1 MDRYLCIHCHF
12 YQPPR
17 ENPWLESVELQ
28 ESAYPYHDWN
38 ERITAECYAP
48 NSASRILDGSGRI
61 SRIVNNYL
69 RISFNFGPTLL
80 SWMEVNA
87 PDVYESVLAADRHSQ
102 TRHSGHGS
110 AIAQAYNH
118 IIMPLANRR
127 DKETQVIWGIRDF
140 ESRFGRLPEGMWLP
154 ETAVDMQTLEIL
166 AEHGIKFTILAP
178 HQARQARRH
187 GRQWRNVEGGRIDPK
202 VPYSCHLPSGKRIN
216 LFFYDGPISR
226 AVAFEQLLS
235 SGEDFANRLMSG
247 FTERRYPQLMH
258 IATDGETYGH
268 HHRHGDMALSYA
280 LSYVE
285 SKNLAKITNYGEFL
299 EKHPAIHEVEM
310 LENTSWSCAHGIERW
325 RSNCGCNSGRT
336 DWQQDWRKPL
346 RNALDFLRD
355 DIAGPYEQRARKL
368 IADPWGARNDY
379 IGVVLNR
386 SSLNVEDFFRQHQTH
401 ELDNHEQIELLRLL
415 EMQRHAMLMYTS
427 CGWFFD
433 ELSGIETV
441 QVIQYAARAI
451 QMAQTSFGD
460 RREERFLELMAQAPT
475 NIPDFMNGAE
485 IYRRFA
491 RPAMVNLLG
500 VGAHYAI
507 KALFRGFEQHSTI
520 YAYEVD
526 LLDSR
531 TLQAGRT
538 RIALGRAGIR
548 SRITRDREEVTF
560 GVLHLGDNN
569 VYAGV
574 HEFRNLSEYESLLAD
589 SERAFANVDIPDSIR
604 TLDRHFGQMS
614 YSLKSLFKDERQR
627 VVRVLLASVVNE
639 AEAMY
644 RQVYENHAPLMRFLS
659 EVSTPLPKVLSVTS
673 EFVVNAA
680 LRRAFES
687 EPLDLAR
694 IASLLDTAKLEK
706 LNFDQAGLSY
716 SLTGRINSL
725 IQAFAAMPDDINTLE
740 RMNAVFD
747 MVRSLPFQPDL
758 WRVQN
763 VYYELT
769 QTLYPKMAGGCSD
782 PSCREW
788 VRQFTRLGEKLGL
801 ALENEQNQVSTA
813 ELYDRAS

>member
-1 MDRYLCIHCHF
+1 MDRHLCIHCHF

-17 ENPWLESVELQ
+17 ENPWLEFVELQ

-61 SRIVNNYL
+61 SRIVNNYS

-80 SWMEVNA
+80 SWMEVNS
-87 PDVYESVLAADRHSQ
+87 PDVYDSILEADRQSQ
-102 TRHSGHGS
+102 TLYSGHGS

-140 ESRFGRLPEGMWLP
+140 ESRFGRVPEGMWLP
-154 ETAVDMQTLEIL
+154 ETAVDLETLEIL
-166 AEHGIKFTILAP
+166 AEQGIKFTILAP
-178 HQARQARRH
+178 HQARQARRQ

-202 VPYSCHLPSGKRIN
+202 LPYFCNLPSGKRIN

-226 AVAFEQLLS
+226 AVAFEQLLG
-235 SGEDFANRLMSG
+235 SGESFANRLVSG

-268 HHRHGDMALSYA
+268 HHRHGEMALSYA
-280 LSYVE
+280 LSYIE

-299 EKHPAIHEVEM
+299 EKHPPSHEVEI
-310 LENTSWSCAHGIERW
+310 LERTSWSCAHGIDRW
-325 RSNCGCNSGRT
+325 RSNCGCNSGRLG
-336 DWQQDWRKPL
+336 WHQDWRQPL

-355 DIAGPYEQRARKL
+355 DIAGPYEACASKFV
-368 IADPWGARNDY
+368 ADPWQVRNDY
-379 IGVVLNR
+379 ISVVLDR
-386 SSLNVEDFFRQHQTH
+386 SSLNLEDFFRQHQTH
-401 ELDNHEQIELLRLL
+401 DLSEAEQTELLSLL

-451 QMAQTSFGD
+451 QLAQLLFGD
-460 RREERFLELMAQAPT
+460 HREQMFVERLSYSPT
-475 NIPDFMNGAE
+475 NIPEFVNGAE
-485 IYRRFA
+485 IYERFA
-491 RPAMVNLLG
+491 KTAKVNLLG

-507 KALFRGFEQHSTI
+507 KALFRGFEQHSAI
-520 YAYEVD
+520 YAYEVH

-531 TLQAGRT
+531 TLQTGRMK
-538 RIALGRAGIR
+538 IALGRAGIR
-548 SRITRDREEVTF
+548 SRVTRNQAEVMF

-574 HEFRNLSEYESLLAD
+574 RDFQGQTQYESLLSD
-589 SERAFANVDIPDSIR
+589 SERAFENVDIPDSIR
-604 TLDRHFGQMS
+604 ALDRHFGQTS

-627 VVRVLLASVVNE
+627 VVSVLLESVVNE

-644 RQVYENHAPLMRFLS
+644 RQVYENHAPLMRFLGEAS
-659 EVSTPLPKVLSVTS
+659 MPLPKVLSVTS
-673 EFVVNAA
+673 EFVINAA
-680 LRRAFES
+680 LRRAFEN
-687 EPLDLAR
+687 EPLDLDR
-694 IASLLDTAKLEK
+694 IASLLDASRRER
-706 LNFDQAGLSY
+706 LNLDHAGLSY

-725 IQAFAAMPDDINTLE
+725 MQAFAAMPDDIETLE
-740 RMNAVFD
+740 RMNAVFE
-747 MVRSLPFQPDL
+747 MVRSLPFQPHL
-758 WRVQN
+758 WKVQN
-763 VYYELT
+763 VYYELA
-769 QTLYPKMAGGCSD
+769 QTLYPKIAGRGDQAS
-782 PSCREW
+782 REW
-788 VRQFTRLGEKLGL
+788 VEQFQRLGEKLGL
-801 ALENEQNQVSTA
+801 VLQKDSSHSPSPSLALA
-813 ELYDRAS
+813 

>member
-1 MDRYLCIHCHF
+1 MDRYICIHCHF

-17 ENPWLESVELQ
+17 ENPWLEFVELQ

-61 SRIVNNYL
+61 SRIVNNYS

-80 SWMEVNA
+80 SWMEVNS
-87 PDVYESVLAADRHSQ
+87 PDVYDSILEADRQSQ
-102 TRHSGHGS
+102 TLYSGHGS

-140 ESRFGRLPEGMWLP
+140 ESRFGRAPEGMWLP
-154 ETAVDMQTLEIL
+154 ETAVDLETLEIL

-202 VPYSCHLPSGKRIN
+202 LPYFCSLPSGKRIN

-235 SGEDFANRLMSG
+235 SGENFANRLVSG

-268 HHRHGDMALSYA
+268 HHRHGEMALSYA
-280 LSYVE
+280 LSYIE
-285 SKNLAKITNYGEFL
+285 SKDLAKITNYGEFL
-299 EKHPAIHEVEM
+299 EKHPPSHEVEI
-310 LENTSWSCAHGIERW
+310 LEKTSWSCAHGIDRW
-325 RSNCGCNSGRT
+325 RSNCGCNSGRLS
-336 DWQQDWRKPL
+336 WHQDWRQPL

-355 DIAGPYEQRARKL
+355 DVAGPYEECAARL
-368 IADPWGARNDY
+368 VADPWQARNDY
-379 IGVVLNR
+379 VSVVLDR
-386 SSLNVEDFFRQHQTH
+386 SSLNLEDFLRQHQTR
-401 ELDNHEQIELLRLL
+401 ELSEVEQTELLSLL

-451 QMAQTSFGD
+451 QLAQLLFGD
-460 RREERFLELMAQAPT
+460 HREQRFVELLSYAPT
-475 NIPDFMNGAE
+475 NIPEFVNGSE
-485 IYRRFA
+485 IYERFA
-491 RPAMVNLLG
+491 KSAMVNLLG

-507 KALFRGFEQHSTI
+507 KALFRGFEQHGAI

-531 TLQAGRT
+531 TLQTGRMK
-538 RIALGRAGIR
+538 IALGRAGIR
-548 SRITRDREEVTF
+548 SRITRHQAEVMF

-574 HEFRNLSEYESLLAD
+574 RDFQGQTQYEGLLTD
-589 SERAFANVDIPDSIR
+589 SERAFENVDIPDSIR
-604 TLDRHFGQMS
+604 ALDRHFGQTS

-627 VVRVLLASVVNE
+627 VVSVLLESVVNE

-644 RQVYENHAPLMRFLS
+644 RQVYENHAPLIRFLGEAS
-659 EVSTPLPKVLSVTS
+659 MPLPKVLSVTS
-673 EFVVNAA
+673 EFVINAA
-680 LRRAFES
+680 LRRAFEN
-687 EPLDLAR
+687 EPLDLDR
-694 IASLLDTAKLEK
+694 IASLLDAARRER
-706 LNFDQAGLSY
+706 LNLDHAGLSY

-725 IQAFAAMPDDINTLE
+725 MQAFAAMPDDIETLE

-747 MVRSLPFQPDL
+747 MVRSLPFQPNL
-758 WRVQN
+758 WKVQN

-769 QTLYPKMAGGCSD
+769 QSLYPKVIGRGDRNSRDWA
-782 PSCREW
+782 E
-788 VRQFTRLGEKLGL
+788 QFERLGEKLGL
-801 ALENEQNQVSTA
+801 VLQKDFNHSTFPNFVLA
-813 ELYDRAS
+813 